1 MPQVTL
7 KLSIGTFSVEVT
19 GPEDYAEKKLQELVG
34 RYLSS
39 VKPSFAEA
47 RPSAVGIQNLANL
60 LQRKFPRLQSFD
72 QSDPAAI
79 FFPVMPVPMTA
90 PGLLRK
96 KEPLASIIIDRSG
109 AQLYPPG
116 EFTNRVT
123 SLIHVSFVF

>member
-1 MPQVTL
+1 LQRFRGDGSHSRL
-7 KLSIGTFSVEVT
+7 IRSQSRGTSFLDEV
-19 GPEDYAEKKLQELVG
+19 A
-34 RYLSS
+34 
-39 VKPSFAEA
+39 KPFQIIVHLLHAFHS
-47 RPSAVGIQNLANL
+47 RGNILSAVGIQNLANL